1 MCIYVFVLV
10 ALVSLSLKM
19 AYIYFQVKSK
29 VQIMLGF
36 FEASQIQLSYQKS
49 KYLGTNDLVK
59 DGTLPNIILNMN
71 LQNLVLE
78 YF

>member
-1 MCIYVFVLV
+1 
-10 ALVSLSLKM
+10 
-19 AYIYFQVKSK
+19 
-29 VQIMLGF
+29 MLGF

-71 LQNLVLE
+71 LQNLVPRI
-78 YF
+78 F